1 MTDYV
6 NHPPHYNSGNIECI
20 DAIEESMTPEAFKGY
35 LKGNI
40 EKYMW
45 RYENKKGLQDV
56 LKAEWYLDWN
66 LTNFLAASVSHGAKP
81 TPKLRLASQVCVAA
95 WSHGSLSR

>member
-20 DAIEESMTPEAFKGY
+20 DAIEESMTHDAFVGY

-40 EKYMW
+40 QKYLW
-45 RYENKKGLQDV
+45 RFENKKGLQDV
-56 LKAEWYLDWN
+56 LKAEWYL
-66 LTNFLAASVSHGAKP
+66 K
-81 TPKLRLASQVCVAA
+81 RLIKTLEKDET
-95 WSHGSLSR
+95 LSDARTSPPGNS

>member
-6 NHPPHYNSGNIECI
+6 NSPPHYNTGNIECI
-20 DAIEESMTPEAFKGY
+20 DAIEESMTPEGFKCY

-40 EKYMW
+40 QKYIW

-56 LKAEWYLDWN
+56 LKAEWYLKRLIKTLEKEETLSDAR
-66 LTNFLAASVSHGAKP
+66 TSPPSNF
-81 TPKLRLASQVCVAA
+81 T
-95 WSHGSLSR
+95 

>member
-1 MTDYV
+1 MRMTDYV
-6 NHPPHYNSGNIECI
+6 NSPPHYNSGNIECI

-56 LKAEWYLDWN
+56 LKAEWYL
-66 LTNFLAASVSHGAKP
+66 K
-81 TPKLRLASQVCVAA
+81 RLIKTLEKEET
-95 WSHGSLSR
+95 LSDARTSPPGDFI